1 MLGRS
6 GREEVKYRNVSGQLP
21 PGRSLEAKE
30 AAHAYQL
37 ALAAIGPL
45 AFGAA
50 GAPSDRQTL
59 ASDMISRYQK
69 LTGERPSI
77 NESRRLPNGDLTKNL
92 TEQLL
97 QIRTIKFGKPPN
109 LSGSAEFAIMFAPG
123 KVESVTYVSGEKALQ
138 ALSEKIKAAP
148 YQVEWPVGSQA
159 KILRRAELSCFPTS
173 GCMAVL
179 LPPDNAI
186 ISQNASQH

>member
-77 NESRRLPNGDLTKNL
+77 NESRRLPDGDWTKNL

-97 QIRTIKFGKPPN
+97 QIRTIKFGKPSN
-109 LSGSAEFAIMFAPG
+109 LSGSAEFAIC
-123 KVESVTYVSGEKALQ
+123 
-138 ALSEKIKAAP
+138 
-148 YQVEWPVGSQA
+148 
-159 KILRRAELSCFPTS
+159 LRREKLNP
-173 GCMAVL
+173 
-179 LPPDNAI
+179 
-186 ISQNASQH
+186 

>member
-1 MLGRS
+1 
-6 GREEVKYRNVSGQLP
+6 
-21 PGRSLEAKE
+21 
-30 AAHAYQL
+30 L

-77 NESRRLPNGDLTKNL
+77 NESRRLPDGDWTKNL

-97 QIRTIKFGKPPN
+97 QIRTIKFGKPSN
-109 LSGSAEFAIMFAPG
+109 LSGSAEFAIC
-123 KVESVTYVSGEKALQ
+123 
-138 ALSEKIKAAP
+138 
-148 YQVEWPVGSQA
+148 
-159 KILRRAELSCFPTS
+159 LRREKLNP
-173 GCMAVL
+173 
-179 LPPDNAI
+179 
-186 ISQNASQH
+186 